1 MFQTLKNAFTTPDIR
16 KKILI
21 TLGLLLVYRI
31 GCFVPIPGLD
41 SSLIF
46 GGAGQTDFGLMLSA
60 VTGSAFSYGTLFALG
75 IVPYINSFIIMQ
87 LLTLIIPKLEKL
99 SKEGESGRKKL
110 TQYTRYATVILAL
123 IQAIGIMFMWEDA
136 IIPVFTRDPENQA
149 DQICTMMLIVIIL
162 VGGSSLVMW
171 LAERITEYG
180 IGNGTS
186 LIIFIG
192 IISSLGASIWGA
204 VYGVIPSQVEQND
217 TSGIWYL
224 LGFVLL
230 VVLLFFIIVFIDM
243 SERKITVQ
251 YAKRIKGN
259 KMYGGQTTFIP
270 LKVNASGVMPI
281 IFASSLIMFPEM
293 IIQFAGAETSGF
305 GMFWSEWLGANGH
318 LYPLIMFILI
328 IFFAYFYSQIQ
339 FNPDDVAQMLQQNGG
354 FLQGIR
360 PGQATAQYLRK
371 VNNRLTLFGALF
383 LAFVALVPTL
393 VLQLVPGFR
402 DLGFGNAF
410 SATGLLIVVSTAL
423 EFQKQLE
430 SQLLVKNNKGFL
442 K

>member
-21 TLGLLLVYRI
+21 TFGLLLVYRI

-204 VYGVIPSQVEQND
+204 MYGVIPGQLEQND
-217 TSGIWYL
+217 LRRFRLAT
-224 LGFVLL
+224 
-230 VVLLFFIIVFIDM
+230 VFTGRL
-243 SERKITVQ
+243 SFSRRKENTILTD
-251 YAKRIKGN
+251 
-259 KMYGGQTTFIP
+259 TE
-270 LKVNASGVMPI
+270 SVMC
-281 IFASSLIMFPEM
+281 A
-293 IIQFAGAETSGF
+293 
-305 GMFWSEWLGANGH
+305 
-318 LYPLIMFILI
+318 
-328 IFFAYFYSQIQ
+328 
-339 FNPDDVAQMLQQNGG
+339 
-354 FLQGIR
+354 
-360 PGQATAQYLRK
+360 
-371 VNNRLTLFGALF
+371 
-383 LAFVALVPTL
+383 
-393 VLQLVPGFR
+393 
-402 DLGFGNAF
+402 
-410 SATGLLIVVSTAL
+410 
-423 EFQKQLE
+423 
-430 SQLLVKNNKGFL
+430 
-442 K
+442 